1 MSFAKGKYALR
12 ISDRSG
18 WAFPYL
24 EMVREWNG
32 AIVHTSEFEPR
43 QPQLGPFRVKADPI
57 ALRNPR
63 PARTAPAVTV
73 LLPLNPFRTTA
84 SDTTVTVIS
93 PSHDRSTGDV
103 VRFRDCIAANGIP
116 KSDLEEADGYTITKI
131 DTNFYSFVSPTAPNL
146 TGDAG
151 GGSVSAGPV
160 TILA

>member
-1 MSFAKGKYALR
+1 MPYAKGKYALS

-18 WAFPYL
+18 WQFPYL

-32 AIVHTSEFEPR
+32 AIVHTSEFESK
-43 QPQLGPFRVKADPI
+43 QPQLGPFRVKSDPI
-57 ALRNPR
+57 ALRRAR

-93 PSHDRSTGDV
+93 PSHGRSTGDV

-116 KSDLEEADGYTITKI
+116 KSDLEDADGYTITKI
-131 DTNFYSFVSPTAPNL
+131 DTNFYSFVSPTAPTL

-151 GGSVSAGPV
+151 EGSVSAGPV
-160 TILA
+160 TIIA